1 MTNKVRIKNKD
12 KLKYIITVNNYIYYH
27 KITDKKL
34 RIYRFNFSGK
44 FYEYL
49 TFNEFI
55 SVMMQNEVFNEYE
68 NKHLKNEN
76 PKLLKYLQRMGY
88 IDDINKLN

>member
-12 KLKYIITVNNYIYYH
+12 KLKYIITLNNHIYYH
-27 KITDKKL
+27 KITDRKL

-49 TFNEFI
+49 TYNEFI
-55 SVMMQNEVFNEYE
+55 SVMMQNGVFTEYE
-68 NKHLKNEN
+68 NKHLQNEN
-76 PKLLKYLQRMGY
+76 PKLLKYLQRMEY
-88 IDDINKLN
+88 IDDIN